1 MSASSDLV
9 LSSYRACPGLL
20 PQWELEVRIPMRVI
34 VSTNLLGKCQV
45 IEPLSFWFLLSS
57 IAYYYVH
64 VAGLVAG
71 ALTDQK
77 ISLLRALSHRR
88 RRFRQQRWIK
98 RTEVPAWVSSGC
110 KEEAFKRAT
119 QLRGHIQHT
128 CLGASG

>member
-98 RTEVPAWVSSGC
+98 RTLSYADIYSTRVWERLDKGIPITAEVLM
-110 KEEAFKRAT
+110 R
-119 QLRGHIQHT
+119 
-128 CLGASG
+128 